1 MPKSQWRLPAAGAT
15 VVVGAAT
22 GVVTNL
28 ITSRW
33 SIGLGVGLSVL
44 LVIGVILQVAL
55 ATGDSPPEAVEGDAR
70 RFRSWVRQKAR
81 AGGHAAII
89 QAGGDVRLQSGGGTS
104 SPVDGKESPG

>member
-1 MPKSQWRLPAAGAT
+1 MPKSRWRLLASGAT

-33 SIGLGVGLSVL
+33 GIGLAAGLGVL

-55 ATGDSPPEAVEGDAR
+55 ASSDSPAESADRIAR
-70 RFRSWVRQKAR
+70 PSRPSVRQDGRAR
-81 AGGHAAII
+81 GRSMII
-89 QAGGDVRLQSGGGTS
+89 QAGGDVTLRSGDGS
-104 SPVDGKESPG
+104 ASPADSEGSE